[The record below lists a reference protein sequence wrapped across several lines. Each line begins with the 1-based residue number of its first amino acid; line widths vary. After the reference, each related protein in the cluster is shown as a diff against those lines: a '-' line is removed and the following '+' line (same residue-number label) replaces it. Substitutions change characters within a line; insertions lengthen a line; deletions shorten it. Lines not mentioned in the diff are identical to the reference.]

1 MNRLKMSIVFLVSF
15 LAYYGGADD
24 HASSY
29 AGMDLSARVGLQYE
43 VCQLREGKTL
53 ADANALTEQAGREF
67 ERLGMDLG
75 IIMLNPMFDHGDA
88 NNLSA
93 DYVIMVFG
101 SIPAFGSGWDLWGQ
115 SKNAQKVMSL
125 RAEIGDCHFK
135 FNHAVMKHADVA
147 AMERSTDRL
156 YEINWCT
163 AKPGITP
170 QQMKAKHDTWLN
182 SNKSNFSSIAWSII
196 FPRLGQANAPG
207 QYAHMFVYNS
217 AAALMANQE
226 WLANGGGWAG
236 VQDYYNS
243 YADCSGPSVWTG
255 NIAYRPS
262 N

>member
-1 MNRLKMSIVFLVSF
+1 MNCLKMFIVFLVSSY
-15 LAYYGGADD
+15 AYFGYADN
-24 HASSY
+24 HEGSY

-43 VCQLREGKTL
+43 VCELREGKTL
-53 ADANALTEQAGREF
+53 SDASALTDLAASEF

-75 IIMLNPMFDHGDA
+75 IIMLNPMFDHGSA
-88 NNLSA
+88 TNASA

-115 SKNAQKVMSL
+115 SKNAQNVMDL
-125 RAEIGDCHFK
+125 RAETGDCHFK

-156 YEINWCT
+156 YEINWCS
-163 AKPGITP
+163 AKQGITP
-170 QQMKAKHDTWLN
+170 QQMKSKHDSWLDA
-182 SNKSNFSSIAWSII
+182 NKSSFHSIAWSII

-207 QYAHMFVYNS
+207 QYAHMFVYDS
-217 AAALMANQE
+217 ATALMANQD

-243 YADCSGPSVWTG
+243 YADCSGSSVWSG
-255 NIAYRPS
+255 KIAYRPS